1 MGRSPGLRDLHY
13 PQSTACLTQAGKV
26 NMGMAKAIYEGLK
39 AIVWLFTAGR
49 LRKSLV
55 VIVMIY
61 ADEGMF
67 RSHPRQPYDY
77 FFYECIEDVG
87 VPEDGG
93 PQACAR
99 YYDGDSFLAVRLA
112 SPRKRKVQRYARY
125 TLLQC
130 LVDGDGGSLG
140 RNYHAMLEETV

>member
-77 FFYECIEDVG
+77 FFYECIEDIG

-93 PQACAR
+93 PQACAWYQYVMTLAEVILHHQ
-99 YYDGDSFLAVRLA
+99 YYWWPLKLEDM
-112 SPRKRKVQRYARY
+112 RKGMGLSSR
-125 TLLQC
+125 
-130 LVDGDGGSLG
+130 G
-140 RNYHAMLEETV
+140 